1 MQIENVSIV
10 FIGDQFTLTKL
21 AIGKFINKLY
31 NERPGYQKDRQKE
44 RRKEKKREVQRD
56 AMNQALCDMSKG
68 ELGQLKPI

>member
-31 NERPGYQKDRQKE
+31 NERPGY
-44 RRKEKKREVQRD
+44 
-56 AMNQALCDMSKG
+56 
-68 ELGQLKPI
+68 